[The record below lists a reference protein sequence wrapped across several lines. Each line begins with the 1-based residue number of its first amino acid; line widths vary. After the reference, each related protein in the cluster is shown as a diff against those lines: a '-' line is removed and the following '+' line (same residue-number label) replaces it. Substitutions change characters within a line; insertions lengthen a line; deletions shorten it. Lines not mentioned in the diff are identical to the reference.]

1 MSDYQKAL
9 ELMVKL
15 IAEKPE
21 EVEVTEQTDGTVI
34 TLYIK
39 AAKSDYGA
47 IIGKGGQ
54 MVQNMRRI
62 LTVKAVKDGIKI
74 NINIDDEEGENKEKE
89 EKTYTEKEN
98 IDATDADEIIGKP

>member
-9 ELMVKL
+9 ELMVKI

-74 NINIDDEEGENKEKE
+74 NINIDDEEGEKQSDAKKEK
-89 EKTYTEKEN
+89 TEGA
-98 IDATDADEIIGKP
+98 DVTDANEIIEKD